1 MQIDSEHRSSSLRP
15 IPYTLRRLLPSP
27 ASRRY
32 SCRIP
37 VRQYFGLPGAAYAA
51 PGNSFMSIDDMA
63 GQHWGPATRA
73 TFFLCDI
80 DGETQG
86 IQRFQS
92 FENAE

>member
-1 MQIDSEHRSSSLRP
+1 MQIDSEHWSSPLRP

-27 ASRRY
+27 VS
-32 SCRIP
+32 
-37 VRQYFGLPGAAYAA
+37 VRQYFGLPGVAYAEH
-51 PGNSFMSIDDMA
+51 GDSFMSIDDMA

-73 TFFLCDI
+73 TFFHCDI

-92 FENAE
+92 IENAE